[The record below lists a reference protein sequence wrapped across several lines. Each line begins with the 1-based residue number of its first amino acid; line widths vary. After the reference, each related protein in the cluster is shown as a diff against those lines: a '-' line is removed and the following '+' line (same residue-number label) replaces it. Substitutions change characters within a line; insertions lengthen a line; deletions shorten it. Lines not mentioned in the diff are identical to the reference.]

1 MAFYRLP
8 GPLCVMGAMPVDSG
22 TLVRASTP
30 PPGPVATDMDTDFVE
45 KVVGRNIDGTPLP
58 LVTLRRM
65 YDQHVALHEEAA
77 GLFGVQSA
85 AARFEQKT
93 VERLGELIAEAE
105 SPRGRAADKVTTLL
119 GKEGTDKPATDDEY
133 RAAVAELLSAE
144 RQMEL
149 KGSPDNSGLAAM
161 SLLVKV
167 SKVVSDRKAAQLQRL
182 IEDARKPGNK
192 VTEQDLSQAVTN
204 VLSIERQK
212 QLLGAADDSD
222 TLATNAM
229 LGEVLGIVGERR
241 KKAVKDLLED
251 AKKPGSKVTEE
262 ELSKAVAGLLGIER
276 QAQLVGASEDG
287 SETMELLAQAIAV
300 SEERRK
306 AALQSLIAQTKQ
318 PGNSVTREQIQKAV
332 GEMLATERQRQ
343 LLGAGGPDDDKEI
356 SDLLEQAV
364 EITNERGKPAPDRP
378 GHVTVTVGQVR
389 ILPRSPS
396 GR

>member
-1 MAFYRLP
+1 MAFYRIP
-8 GPLCVMGAMPVDSG
+8 GPLCVMGAMPVDTG
-22 TLVRASTP
+22 TLGRSSSP

-45 KVVGRNIDGTPLP
+45 KVVGRKIDGTPLP

-65 YDQHVALHEEAA
+65 YDQHVQLHDEAA
-77 GLFGVQSA
+77 SLFGVQSA
-85 AARFEQKT
+85 AARFEQAT
-93 VERLGELIAEAE
+93 VERLGELIAEAQ
-105 SPRGRAADKVTTLL
+105 SPRGRAAEKVTALL
-119 GKEGTDKPATDDEY
+119 DKEGTDKAATDDEY
-133 RAAVAELLSAE
+133 RAAIAELLSAE

-167 SKVVSDRKAAQLQRL
+167 SKVVSDRKAAQLQKL
-182 IEDARKPGNK
+182 IEDARRPGNK
-192 VTEQDLSQAVTN
+192 VTEEDLSKAVTN

-262 ELSKAVAGLLGIER
+262 ELSKAVAGLLGTER
-276 QAQLVGASEDG
+276 QAQLLGTSEDS
-287 SETMELLAQAIAV
+287 SETMELLAQAITV
-300 SEERRK
+300 SEQRRK
-306 AALQSLIAQTKQ
+306 AALQNLIAQTKQ
-318 PGNSVTREQIQKAV
+318 PGNSVTREQISKAV
-332 GEMLATERQRQ
+332 TDILSSERQRQ
-343 LLGAGGPDDDKEI
+343 LLGAGGPDDDKEVA
-356 SDLLEQAV
+356 DLLEQAV
-364 EITNERGKPAPDRP
+364 EITSEREKPARDLSGRVS
-378 GHVTVTVGQVR
+378 VTIGQVR
-389 ILPRSPS
+389 VLPRSP

>member
-1 MAFYRLP
+1 MAFYRIP
-8 GPLCVMGAMPVDSG
+8 GPLCVMGAMPVDTG
-22 TLVRASTP
+22 TLPRASTP

-45 KVVGRNIDGTPLP
+45 KVVGRKIDGTPLP

-65 YDQHVALHEEAA
+65 YDQHVQLHEEAA
-77 GLFGVQSA
+77 SLFGVKSA
-85 AARFEQKT
+85 AARFEQAT

-105 SPRGRAADKVTTLL
+105 SPRGRAAEKVTTLL
-119 GKEGTDKPATDDEY
+119 DKEGTEKAATDDEY
-133 RAAVAELLSAE
+133 RAAIAELLSAE

-167 SKVVSDRKAAQLQRL
+167 CKVVSDRKAAQLQKL
-182 IEDARKPGNK
+182 IDDARRPGNK
-192 VTEQDLSQAVTN
+192 VTEEDLSKAVTN

-222 TLATNAM
+222 TLAANNM
-229 LGEVLGIVGERR
+229 VGEVLGIVGERR

-262 ELSKAVAGLLGIER
+262 ELSKAVAGLLGVER
-276 QAQLVGASEDG
+276 QAQLLGTSEDS
-287 SETMELLAQAIAV
+287 SETMELLAQAITV
-300 SEERRK
+300 SEQRRK
-306 AALQSLIAQTKQ
+306 AALQNLIAQTKQ
-318 PGNSVTREQIQKAV
+318 PGNSVTREQIKKAV
-332 GEMLATERQRQ
+332 TEVLATERQRQ

-364 EITNERGKPAPDRP
+364 EITSERDKPARDRP
-378 GHVTVTVGQVR
+378 GRVSVTVGQVR
-389 ILPRSPS
+389 ILARSPS